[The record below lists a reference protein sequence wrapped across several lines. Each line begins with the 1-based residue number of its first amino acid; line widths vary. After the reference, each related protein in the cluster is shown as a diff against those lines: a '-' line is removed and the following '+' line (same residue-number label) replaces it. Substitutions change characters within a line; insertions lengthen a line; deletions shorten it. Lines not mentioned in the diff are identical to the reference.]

1 MQASQLCCL
10 LANIKASSRKRWFN
24 TLTKINFWYYLWIS
38 IIHAI
43 PKLQSMKNLELLI
56 TCSSRA
62 TDKYMESN
70 MGVNRAVDSV
80 SLPHLFLA
88 F

>member
-1 MQASQLCCL
+1 M
-10 LANIKASSRKRWFN
+10 
-24 TLTKINFWYYLWIS
+24 WIS

-43 PKLQSMKNLELLI
+43 PKLQTMKNIELLI

-62 TDKYMESN
+62 TNKYVEAII
-70 MGVNRAVDSV
+70 GVNRAVDSA

>member
-1 MQASQLCCL
+1 MQASQLCCF
-10 LANIKASSRKRWFN
+10 LANIKASLRRRWLN
-24 TLTKINFWYYLWIS
+24 ILTKIKFWYYLWIS

-62 TDKYMESN
+62 TDKYVESN
-70 MGVNRAVDSV
+70 MGVNRAMDSV
-80 SLPHLFLA
+80 FLPHLFLT